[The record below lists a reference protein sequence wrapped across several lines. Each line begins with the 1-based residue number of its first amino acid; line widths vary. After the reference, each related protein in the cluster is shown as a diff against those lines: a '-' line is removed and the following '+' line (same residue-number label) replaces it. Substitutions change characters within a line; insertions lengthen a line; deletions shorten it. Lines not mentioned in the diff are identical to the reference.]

1 MLSEGVEAG
10 VELPFLPCQGFTESS
25 RLADGR
31 RGDSL
36 DRHVLGAGVK
46 DSAVEQ
52 VRKISRGAAFLQGV
66 PVSKLELGID
76 LFIVSFVDV
85 EASKGARIKRRG
97 LRVGICCRVE
107 GEGNLDDVM
116 V

>member
-10 VELPFLPCQGFTESS
+10 VELPFLPCQGSTESS

-52 VRKISRGAAFLQGV
+52 VRKISRRAARLFFRESQS
-66 PVSKLELGID
+66 VSWSWAL
-76 LFIVSFVDV
+76 
-85 EASKGARIKRRG
+85 
-97 LRVGICCRVE
+97 ICS
-107 GEGNLDDVM
+107 
-116 V
+116 

>member
-36 DRHVLGAGVK
+36 DRHVLGAGVT
-46 DSAVEQ
+46 DWESQ
-52 VRKISRGAAFLQGV
+52 S
-66 PVSKLELGID
+66 VSWSWAL
-76 LFIVSFVDV
+76 
-85 EASKGARIKRRG
+85 
-97 LRVGICCRVE
+97 ICS
-107 GEGNLDDVM
+107 
-116 V
+116 